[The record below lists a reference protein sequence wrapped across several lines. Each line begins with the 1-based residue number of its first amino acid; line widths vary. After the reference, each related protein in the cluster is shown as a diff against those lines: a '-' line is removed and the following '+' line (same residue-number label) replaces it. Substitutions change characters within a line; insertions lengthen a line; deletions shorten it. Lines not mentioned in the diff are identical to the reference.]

1 MDVNST
7 EEIVVSEKIPSSTK
21 NNKDDALFT
30 IDNTK
35 QIIMMDIFWYIFFV
49 LFIFM
54 LFILVLYSDQ
64 SVGKTSEEIF
74 LQEIYNPRF
83 ASVLVILLI
92 IGPVATFLSIRKHL
106 KQDNHLY
113 FFDNRIEYQDR
124 VVELSE
130 VESIKIGFYPL
141 KGGLREK
148 ILMYV
153 FGFWFVLPLFL
164 FNILW
169 FYILKLLLLNS
180 SMNNL
185 NRFLIVIKNE
195 KKSFLG
201 AIYSAEEMANLKKF
215 PRSQRPRWECI

>member
-1 MDVNST
+1 MDVNSAK
-7 EEIVVSEKIPSSTK
+7 VLD
-21 NNKDDALFT
+21 NKDETLFT

-35 QIIMMDIFWYIFFV
+35 QIIMMDIFWYLFFV
-49 LFIFM
+49 LFIF
-54 LFILVLYSDQ
+54 ILWILILYSDQ

-83 ASVLVILLI
+83 ASILVILLI
-92 IGPVATFLSIRKHL
+92 IGPISTFLSIRKHL

-113 FFDNRIEYQDR
+113 FFDNRIEYQDK
-124 VVELSE
+124 VVELSQI
-130 VESIKIGFYPL
+130 ESFTTGFYPL
-141 KGGLREK
+141 KGGLRGK

-153 FGFWFVLPLFL
+153 FGFWFVIPLFL

-180 SMNNL
+180 SINNL

-201 AIYSAEEMANLKKF
+201 AIYSAKEIANLKKF
-215 PRSQRPRWECI
+215 ITDKRIKNAR